1 MQNPQLKSSGLV
13 ALSCPWYVILSSS
26 LGKIRPH
33 QKLPCPNIN

>member
-13 ALSCPWYVILSSS
+13 ALSYPWYVILSSS
-26 LGKIRPH
+26 LGKIRLH